1 MGDPYL
7 TLGVGER
14 VDDADVSAAYHAA
27 LRAFPPEEHPEQF
40 ARISEAYEAI
50 RTEADRIDLRL
61 FGAVPAPEHASEL
74 AEHEPPEPPDASR
87 TAWQSVA
94 VRSWLVGRCP

>member
-7 TLGVGER
+7 TLGLNER
-14 VDDADVSAAYHAA
+14 VSDEEVAAAYHCK
-27 LRAFPPEEHPEQF
+27 LRECPPEEHPEEF

-61 FGAVPAPEHASEL
+61 FGSVPAPERISEL
-74 AEHEPPEPPDASR
+74 VEHEPPEPPDMGR
-87 TAWQSVA
+87 EVWQNLA
-94 VRSWLVGRCP
+94 VQGWLAGRVS

>member
-7 TLGVGER
+7 TLGIGEL
-14 VDDADVSAAYHAA
+14 VTDEEVSAAYHTA
-27 LRAFPPEEHPEQF
+27 LRVFPPEEHPEQF

-50 RTEADRIDLRL
+50 RTEADRVDLRL
-61 FGAVPAPEHASEL
+61 FGAVPRPEHVSEL

-87 TAWQSVA
+87 AAWQSVA
-94 VRSWLVGRCP
+94 VRGWLVGRYS